1 MKLNKRKG
9 FTIVELVIVIA
20 VIAILAAVLIPNISN
35 LVKKAN
41 ASADESLVRNLNTAL
56 SMDVE
61 KHQTMDAALEAA
73 LKNGGYELTTIVTK
87 NKDNKILWDSKN
99 DCFVYMKKGAS
110 KPTYLPNT
118 QEVKDVNEQD
128 YFEILNETDGTIA
141 DTQKYSVY
149 LAGDAYTGTIV
160 TSVGFDAGK
169 NAVSKVTFNS
179 TKNIAVLINTNGG
192 ELEVNAEQ
200 ASVTHRGDASI
211 VTIKAVYDKSYHENG
226 KVNEIKLEKG
236 RVVVEAKAEVG
247 SILVTA
253 EEANKGNVK
262 IDVMDSATLG
272 AIGAEKFDISTESGV
287 ITGADKTQVVA
298 GATGEA
304 VFAGGFGTE
313 KAPYLIATAEQ
324 FKKIHTFN
332 DKMFAGQAFYFCL
345 IDNVDLTDYTGN
357 TSFYGDYF
365 CGELDGNGYSLTLG
379 STTSREQII
388 FSESI
393 GNVTIKNLT
402 ILQNR
407 YIGCLFYV
415 NNASGW
421 RQTYTTQRGT
431 VVYKN
436 IQIDNVDG
444 VEYSIIPDNNDGT
457 LVGQVSG
464 RVLFEDI
471 TVKANFSSGTKYA
484 GLILGGFIADST
496 QERISFINCVNYGSF
511 EGKDVGFLTGNSN
524 NGNSMKLTLN
534 KDFSDASYGAYVYV
548 DGCKN
553 LGVLK
558 GSDTAGVFS
567 EYGKNK
573 FTTALNKALSTTAFV
588 NTGYIFVANA
598 NVDLTLKEGKIFLAS
613 AVDGASYYVLT
624 IQASTKSGALGTYYV
639 RIENNTISTTNGL
652 KKLDKMIGAKEYKA
666 KYGKDIVNFELTDAL
681 GFGYTV
687 VEENGLTIAVFNN
700 TESVFALSEVSPKY
714 IIGAYNESGKLIGS
728 NTFSFN

>member
-73 LKNGGYELTTIVTK
+73 KINGGYDLTTIVTK

-99 DCFVYMKKGAS
+99 DCFVYMKKNAS

-118 QEVKDVNEQD
+118 QEDKTVTDVD
-128 YFEILNETDGTIA
+128 YFEIVELKDGKVP
-141 DTQKYSVY
+141 DSKYSAY
-149 LAGDAYTGTIV
+149 LAGESVLGTV
-160 TSVGFDAGK
+160 EVERGLDVGK
-169 NAVSKVTFNS
+169 NTVAEVVFKTTDTVS
-179 TKNIAVLINTNGG
+179 VLINTNGG
-192 ELEVNAEQ
+192 KLTVDAGSAN
-200 ASVTHRGDASI
+200 VTHRGDASI

-253 EEANKGNVK
+253 ESATGVK

-496 QERISFINCVNYGSF
+496 QARISFINCVNYGSF

-567 EYGKNK
+567 EFGKNK
-573 FTTALNKALSTTAFV
+573 FTTALNKDLSTTAFV

-666 KYGKDIVNFELTDAL
+666 KYGKDIINFELTDAL

-700 TESVFALSEVSPKY
+700 TESVFDLSEVSPKY